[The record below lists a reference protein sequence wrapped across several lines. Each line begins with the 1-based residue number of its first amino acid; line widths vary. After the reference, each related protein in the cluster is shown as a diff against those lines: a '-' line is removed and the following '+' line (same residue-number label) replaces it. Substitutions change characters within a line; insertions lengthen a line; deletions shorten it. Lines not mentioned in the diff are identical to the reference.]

1 MNEAWS
7 ADYLAHPMLDPHFL
21 ERDPVITRA
30 FRAAHEGMAGGE
42 DAYNRYLNRLLNPI
56 DRPHPLSENL
66 EAARRYFVDVNAYL
80 NEVRSLLPADARRS
94 LTMDAEVAARSDVQG
109 LLDLVFRG
117 DTPRIRFEAQRKI
130 YLAKLL
136 FDIDHDPGVQK
147 GPFHKEYFED
157 VLERELW
164 VGTKRM
170 KAVDLFFELAEDGMR
185 VKICTRRSHLGQERW
200 RFYMTRLARRGAR
213 PVHIYHYACR
223 FKREVA
229 GFRYHEG
236 KAEYEI
242 EEQPIWA
249 TLHERRSGS
258 ILSKMIRKGEVHPS
272 QIQDIIGAMFIVRNA
287 REVDAL
293 QEVLFSIFGGPL
305 RWKNT
310 VNTIRFPGDR
320 ALLNA
325 QSGKGYEVLK
335 GDVDVL
341 CHAGQ
346 NGRPPYLY
354 SVEVQIYT
362 LEGFLR
368 TVHSRHY
375 ASHQRLKLRQ
385 FLEGLL
391 PALFPVEIYGRET
404 VRLCLA
410 AEHEAPAA

>member
-1 MNEAWS
+1 
-7 ADYLAHPMLDPHFL
+7 MLDPRFL
-21 ERDPVITRA
+21 DRDPVSAKA
-30 FRAAHEGMAGGE
+30 FRIAHEGMSAGE
-42 DAYNRYLNRLLNPI
+42 EACNRYLNLLLNPL
-56 DRPHPLSENL
+56 DRPRSLSENL

-80 NEVRSLLPADARRS
+80 NEVRALLPAETRRA
-94 LTMDAEVAARSDVQG
+94 LTMDPEVAARNDVQG

-136 FDIDHDPGVQK
+136 FDIDHDPGIQK
-147 GPFHKEYFED
+147 GPFHKEYFEEI
-157 VLERELW
+157 LERELW
-164 VGTKRM
+164 AGTKRM

-185 VKICTRRSHLGQERW
+185 VNISTHRTHLGQERW
-200 RFYMTRLARRGAR
+200 RFYVTRLPRPAGP

-287 REVDAL
+287 GEVDAL
-293 QEVLFSIFGGPL
+293 QEVLFGIFGGPL

-325 QSGKGYEVLK
+325 QSGRGYEVLK

-346 NGRPPYLY
+346 NGRRAYLF
-354 SVEVQIYT
+354 SIEVQIYT

-391 PALFPVEIYGRET
+391 PVLFPEEIYGGDVIR
-404 VRLCLA
+404 RCLA
-410 AEHEAPAA
+410 AEHDNLAV

>member
-1 MNEAWS
+1 VVAVPSKN
-7 ADYLAHPMLDPHFL
+7 
-21 ERDPVITRA
+21 T
-30 FRAAHEGMAGGE
+30 
-42 DAYNRYLNRLLNPI
+42 
-56 DRPHPLSENL
+56 
-66 EAARRYFVDVNAYL
+66 
-80 NEVRSLLPADARRS
+80 
-94 LTMDAEVAARSDVQG
+94 EVAARNEILG
-109 LLDLVFRG
+109 LLDLAFRG
-117 DTPRIRFEAQRKI
+117 DSPRVRFEAQRKM

-147 GPFHKEYFED
+147 GPFHKDYFEEI
-157 VLERELW
+157 LEKELW
-164 VGTKRM
+164 TGTKRM
-170 KAVDLFFELAEDGMR
+170 KAVDLFFELTEDGMR
-185 VKICTRRSHLGQERW
+185 VKICTHRSSLSQERW
-200 RFYMTRLARRGAR
+200 RFYVTRLPRPGAR

-229 GFRYHEG
+229 GFRYNEG

-272 QIQDIIGAMFIVRNA
+272 QIRDMIGAMFIVRDE

-293 QEVLFSIFGGPL
+293 QSVLFGLFGGPL

-325 QSGKGYEVLK
+325 QSGRGYEVLK

-341 CHAGQ
+341 CLPGQ
-346 NGRPPYLY
+346 NGRRPYLY
-354 SVEVQIYT
+354 SFEVQIYT

-375 ASHQRLKLRQ
+375 ANHQRLKLRQ

-391 PALFPVEIYGRET
+391 PALFPVEIYGRDT
-404 VRLCLA
+404 IGRCFA
-410 AEHEAPAA
+410 AEHDVPVA